1 MNEKT
6 IVHHLRRRFR
16 PGFGEAVAAD
26 LVTEAGRLRAEQ
38 GEFAASAVL
47 LGWRGENPTATA
59 RLIHHPPGSEAPIAL
74 VAGRHSQC
82 DLGRI
87 PGASLRHALLLLWPP
102 TEGGGLPYVEAID
115 LGTETGIALV
125 DGRLAA
131 RVITSEPIRFGVAS
145 ADVVVLHA
153 RAREPFSIE
162 PAVLSK
168 QLQTVPERA
177 EVTLHAKQAHTRHLD
192 VSGVGE
198 PEDLT
203 YEAGKSCVEV
213 RLDAPRDG
221 EVGSEHDMLTQFIRF
236 RRGLVSARIRV
247 RRQDLERGVRL
258 GRYLR
263 CRGATVLRCDEHV
276 SRVHALVL
284 ERAGHRWLFDTAS
297 TNGTEVLDVDTGV
310 ARGPVRG
317 ERTFVL
323 LEGEAPMLA
332 GQVAFLE
339 VGTPDAPS

>member
-6 IVHHLRRRFR
+6 MIHHLRRQFR

-26 LVTEAGRLRAEQ
+26 LVAEAKRLRAEQ
-38 GEFAASAVL
+38 GDLAASAVL
-47 LGWRGENPTATA
+47 LRWRGENPTTTA
-59 RLIHHPPGSEAPIAL
+59 RLVHHPAGAEAPIAL

-87 PGASLRHALLLLWPP
+87 PGASLRHALLLFWPP
-102 TEGGGLPYVEAID
+102 VQPWGRPSLEAID

-131 RVITSEPIRFGVAS
+131 RFQSSEPIRFGVAS

-153 RAREPFSIE
+153 RAREPLSFD
-162 PAVLSK
+162 PAVLSET
-168 QLQTVPERA
+168 LRTVPEQA
-177 EVTLHAKQAHTRHLD
+177 EVTLHTNQDHTRHLD
-192 VSGVGE
+192 VSGIVE
-198 PEDLT
+198 PDDAT
-203 YEAGKSCVEV
+203 YDQGKSCVELNV
-213 RLDAPRDG
+213 EALHDG
-221 EVGSEHDMLTQFIRF
+221 DVGSEHDMLTQFVRF
-236 RRGLVSARIRV
+236 REGLVSARIRV
-247 RRQDLERGVRL
+247 RLQDLERGVRL

-263 CRGATVLRCDEHV
+263 CRGATVLRGDEHV

-284 ERAGHRWLFDTAS
+284 ERGGRRWLFDTAS
-297 TNGTEVLDVDTGV
+297 TNGTSVFDVDTGV

-323 LEGEAPMLA
+323 MEGEAPKLA